1 MGPPGRPVGEM
12 RLAPPGPPGW
22 RRSAVALVA
31 ILALTSGLP
40 ARADDTQT
48 VLLQEFNA
56 YVRLTERT
64 RFFFLASLTRGL
76 TLDTTDG
83 ELGVHLDVTLM
94 PILRRHLRLGDWER
108 ERYLWVRVGYRLA
121 GNLGDADDPSIEH
134 LGILEATARVP
145 LPWEMW
151 LVNRGRA
158 DLRDVDGEF
167 SSRLRYRLGLERE
180 FTMWGR
186 TAVPY
191 AQAEVFYDTR
201 FGAWS
206 RVRYEAGVELALSE
220 RWRIEPYYRRQ
231 EDWRPSRAHENGIG
245 LVLKYYH

>member
-1 MGPPGRPVGEM
+1 M

-64 RFFFLASLTRGL
+64 RVFF
-76 TLDTTDG
+76 
-83 ELGVHLDVTLM
+83 
-94 PILRRHLRLGDWER
+94 
-108 ERYLWVRVGYRLA
+108 
-121 GNLGDADDPSIEH
+121 

-191 AQAEVFYDTR
+191 AQAEVFYD
-201 FGAWS
+201 
-206 RVRYEAGVELALSE
+206 
-220 RWRIEPYYRRQ
+220 
-231 EDWRPSRAHENGIG
+231 
-245 LVLKYYH
+245 